1 MDTTSEP
8 PAFNLTDTDREV
20 LAMTDEQFVPHDW
33 DNLKDIIVM
42 GTTPHRVPLPLMH
55 PLHFQYRINQHKRE
69 YLMMARL
76 SPHTARND
84 LGALK
89 RKPSDLFR
97 YLSWSRDTKAQYG
110 SITNFICKRR
120 LGWHL
125 PEPAGTSDSSG
136 TAVADSEPVFPY
148 NNPIPF
154 ADPSDYKILRN
165 DWPYGLA
172 PGIAHLCVWLRTPV
186 PVQEHGGDLTH
197 ESRALIEEFVQRT
210 FVDRL
215 AREGYSN
222 PEDRVLWFKNWTA
235 LQSVRSLE
243 HIHVLVRDVPE
254 SILFEWTQEP
264 PRDGVPN

>member
-1 MDTTSEP
+1 MDTTPEP

-20 LAMTDEQFVPHDW
+20 LAMTDDQFVPHDW
-33 DNLKDIIVM
+33 DNLKDII
-42 GTTPHRVPLPLMH
+42 
-55 PLHFQYRINQHKRE
+55 
-69 YLMMARL
+69 
-76 SPHTARND
+76 ARND

-89 RKPSDLFR
+89 RKPSDLVR

-172 PGIAHLCVWLRTPV
+172 PGIVHLCVWLRTPV
-186 PVQEHGGDLTH
+186 PVQEHGGDLTD
-197 ESRALIEEFVQRT
+197 ESRALIEEFVERT
-210 FVDRL
+210 FVARL

-222 PEDRVLWFKNWTA
+222 PKDHVQWFKNWTA

-264 PRDGVPN
+264 PRKGAPN